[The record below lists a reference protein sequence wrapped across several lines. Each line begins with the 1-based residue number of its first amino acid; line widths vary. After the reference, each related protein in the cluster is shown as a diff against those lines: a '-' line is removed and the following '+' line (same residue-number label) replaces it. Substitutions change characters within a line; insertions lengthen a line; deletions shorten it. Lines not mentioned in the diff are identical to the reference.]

1 MDSIIYPHFIM
12 PIGSI
17 EDDKLVSII
26 IVNYNSGSL
35 LLRNARSILDSNY
48 TANRVEL
55 VIDDNN
61 SQNTSLD
68 NFQTNLRNRLTNPSN
83 GVIIRN
89 DENEGSCKTINL
101 GLVKTQG
108 DIIII
113 IFSNPD
119 AVNSTN
125 AISKI
130 TSHLNS
136 NNEIRIYQF
145 SPLLPSDEP
154 EVAAAYLDPLGYA
167 YSFMV
172 NRATL
177 VSFGGAVAIAIK
189 HDVMNRIGN
198 LDGDY
203 FIEHEDQFFW
213 GALLYGFKI
222 LYALG
227 AIAQHYRG
235 KLEKPIYFIRERR
248 DYLYTRNHI
257 STLKNLQL
265 HNLLYFLPQVLLIEL
280 FKALLVLVAKRNF
293 RLSLK
298 IVDSIV
304 VPFRV
309 LPSLRKK
316 RAKVQQSRS
325 IPVKDVLKY
334 FVPFIPLHQ
343 LNYPKHQAA
352 GKKYMIDNRLL
363 LKILAA
369 KGMMS

>member
-1 MDSIIYPHFIM
+1 MESIIYSHFIV

-35 LLRNARSILDSNY
+35 LLRTVRSIWYSNY
-48 TANRVEL
+48 TANRIEL

-68 NFQTNLRNRLTNPSN
+68 NFQTNLKNRLTDPSN
-83 GVIIRN
+83 RVIIRN
-89 DENEGSCKTINL
+89 DENEGWCKAINV
-101 GLVKTQG
+101 GLVRTQG
-108 DIIII
+108 EIIILV
-113 IFSNPD
+113 SNPD
-119 AVNSTN
+119 VVNSTD
-125 AISKI
+125 AISKVS
-130 TSHLNS
+130 SHLNS
-136 NNEIRIYQF
+136 NNEIRIYHF

-154 EVAAAYLDPLGYA
+154 EVTALYLDPLSCA

-177 VSFGGAVAIAIK
+177 VSFGEAVAIAMK
-189 HDVMNRIGN
+189 HDVRNRVGN

-203 FIEHEDQFFW
+203 FIEYEDQVFW
-213 GALLYGFKI
+213 GALLYRFKI

-227 AIAQHYRG
+227 AIAEHYRG
-235 KLEKPIYFIRERR
+235 KVERPIYLIRERR
-248 DYLYTRNHI
+248 VYLHTRNHI

-265 HNLLYFLPQVLLIEL
+265 HNLLYFFPQVLLIEL

-298 IVDSIV
+298 IVDGIV
-304 VPFRV
+304 APFRV
-309 LPSLRKK
+309 LPSLNKK

-325 IPVKDVLKY
+325 IPVNEVLKY
-334 FVPFIPLHQ
+334 FVLFMPLHQ
-343 LNYPKHQAA
+343 LNYLKHQAA
-352 GKKYMIDNRLL
+352 GKRYLLDNQLL
-363 LKILAA
+363 LKILVA

>member
-1 MDSIIYPHFIM
+1 MS
-12 PIGSI
+12 IGSI

-35 LLRNARSILDSNY
+35 LLRTARSILDSNY
-48 TANRVEL
+48 TANQIEL

-68 NFQTNLRNRLTNPSN
+68 NFQTNLKNRLTNPSN

-89 DENEGSCKTINL
+89 DENERWCKAINL

-113 IFSNPD
+113 IIFSNPD
-119 AVNSTN
+119 IVNSTN
-125 AISKI
+125 AISKV

-136 NNEIRIYQF
+136 NNEIKICQF

-154 EVAAAYLDPLGYA
+154 EVAAAYLDQLGYA

-177 VSFGGAVAIAIK
+177 VSFGEAVAIAIK
-189 HDVMNRIGN
+189 HDVMNRVGN

-203 FIEHEDQFFW
+203 FMEHEDQVFW

-222 LYALG
+222 LCAPG

-235 KLEKPIYFIRERR
+235 KLEKPIYFIGERR
-248 DYLYTRNHI
+248 VYLYTRNHI

-265 HNLLYFLPQVLLIEL
+265 HNLLYFLPHVLLIEL
-280 FKALLVLVAKRNF
+280 FKALPVLVAKRNF
-293 RLSLK
+293 RSSLK
-298 IVDSIV
+298 TVDSIV
-304 VPFRV
+304 APFRV
-309 LPSLRKK
+309 LPSLRKR
-316 RAKVQQSRS
+316 RAKLQQSRS
-325 IPVKDVLKY
+325 IPVKEVLKY
-334 FVPFIPLHQ
+334 FVSFIPLHQ
-343 LNYPKHQAA
+343 LNYLKHQAA
-352 GKKYMIDNRLL
+352 GKRYLLDNQLL